1 MATLKQ
7 TPSQTVGPYFAYALT
22 PQSYGRVGLGS
33 STMVD
38 GATLGERI
46 RIEGR
51 VFDGTGA
58 PVIDAVIELWQANA
72 AGRYR
77 HPADTRN
84 DRELDPHFTGFGRTG
99 TDGQGAYWFDTVKPG
114 ALGDGQAP
122 HINVTVLARGMLS
135 HAFTRIYFGDEAA
148 ANAEDAALQG
158 VPADRRGTVI
168 AERVQTP
175 AGTVYRFDIHLQGDQ
190 ETVFFDA

>member
-1 MATLKQ
+1 MLKQ
-7 TPSQTVGPYFAYALT
+7 TASQTVGPYFAYALT

-38 GATLGERI
+38 QETHGERI

-58 PVIDAVIELWQANA
+58 PVVDAVIELWQANA

-77 HPADTRN
+77 HPADM
-84 DRELDPHFTGFGRTG
+84 REEVEIDPHFTGFGRTG
-99 TDGQGAYWFDTVKPG
+99 TDGQGQYWFDTVKPG

-122 HINVTVLARGMLS
+122 HVNVTVLARGMLS
-135 HAFTRIYFGDEAA
+135 HAFTRLYFDDEAG
-148 ANAEDAALQG
+148 ANAEDALLQS
-158 VPADRRGTVI
+158 VPADRRATLV
-168 AERVQTP
+168 AQRVETGGGV
-175 AGTVYRFDIHLQGDQ
+175 AYRFDIHLQGDD